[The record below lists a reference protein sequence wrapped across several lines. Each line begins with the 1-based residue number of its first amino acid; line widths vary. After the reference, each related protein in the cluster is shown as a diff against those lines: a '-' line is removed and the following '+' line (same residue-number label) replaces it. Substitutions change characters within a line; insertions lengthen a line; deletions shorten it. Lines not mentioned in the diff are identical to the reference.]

1 MYTTTVFTQT
11 ALSGFTI
18 QVSIF
23 RCTQLSTFCSL
34 MPPPHSPWCIC
45 CLYTIFFPLWSHYTP
60 SRKKNIYTYS
70 DEKPQKCMCIHV
82 YVHCFNLSFQ
92 AWEDLLKF
100 DTTAGTI
107 VVIEVSSV
115 KGWEISKVPT
125 QQLLIHTIV
134 ARPSS
139 PYLVNTKRAWGLH
152 LAGFVYHV
160 MSTWLQSTPISAW
173 RQVGRILWHTL
184 CMP

>member
-1 MYTTTVFTQT
+1 MASLFKFLYLDAHNCLLF
-11 ALSGFTI
+11 A
-18 QVSIF
+18 VSCPHLTLHDAF
-23 RCTQLSTFCSL
+23 VVCTPFSFHFGLIT
-34 MPPPHSPWCIC
+34 PPVE
-45 CLYTIFFPLWSHYTP
+45 
-60 SRKKNIYTYS
+60 RKIHTYS
-70 DEKPQKCMCIHV
+70 NKKPQKCMCIHV
-82 YVHCFNLSFQ
+82 YVHCFSLSFQ